1 MVECYRRWLH
11 TQGLILKYLGG
22 VFRLYS
28 GYVEDYAIA
37 VLLSLLR
44 RRSFKTKD
52 GGGPNAKVTTLLNC
66 PHPPR
71 RIFSMAI
78 TNSCAVGKDAEH
90 SKSRAHNP
98 TDYENIVLRT
108 SYCIICLEY

>member
-98 TDYENIVLRT
+98 PGYENIILRT
-108 SYCIICLEY
+108 